1 MSPSNLCIL
10 HKFRFLNELVAISHG
25 TMNSNI
31 HRVYILIFAAFCLL
45 SVIFKQWLKQ
55 HNYYFVQSE
64 LLNRLWTDFSSSI
77 WNFCCCGTGIS
88 PGKIPLMQGAR
99 RDSCFCRLEK
109 QLFENVFFYGEL
121 GQKFVLSQ
129 FFLNWLKVCLIIFSS
144 CHFESLLQDW
154 GCGLSERKV

>member
-10 HKFRFLNELVAISHG
+10 HKFRFLNELVAISHR

-31 HRVYILIFAAFCLL
+31 HRVYILIFVAFCLL

-64 LLNRLWTDFSSSI
+64 LLTRLWTDFSSSI
-77 WNFCCCGTGIS
+77 WNFCRCGAVIS

-109 QLFENVFFYGEL
+109 QLFENVFFYWEL

-129 FFLNWLKVCLIIFSS
+129 FFSNWLKVCLIIFSS
-144 CHFESLLQDW
+144 SHFESLLQDRV
-154 GCGLSERKV
+154 CGLSERKV

>member
-10 HKFRFLNELVAISHG
+10 HKFRFLNELVAISHR

-31 HRVYILIFAAFCLL
+31 HRVYILIFVAFCLL

-64 LLNRLWTDFSSSI
+64 LLTRLWTDFSSSI
-77 WNFCCCGTGIS
+77 WNFCRCGAVIS

-109 QLFENVFFYGEL
+109 QLFENVFFLRGARIEICVKSVLFEL
-121 GQKFVLSQ
+121 AQSVLDHIQ
-129 FFLNWLKVCLIIFSS
+129 QLPF
-144 CHFESLLQDW
+144 
-154 GCGLSERKV
+154 

>member
-31 HRVYILIFAAFCLL
+31 HRVYILIFVAFCLL

-64 LLNRLWTDFSSSI
+64 LLTRLWTDFSSSI
-77 WNFCCCGTGIS
+77 WNFCRCGASIS
-88 PGKIPLMQGAR
+88 PGKIPLMQGVR
-99 RDSCFCRLEK
+99 RDSCFCRLKK
-109 QLFENVFFYGEL
+109 QLFENVFFLL
-121 GQKFVLSQ
+121 GARIEMCVKSVLFVGSSLVQSVLDHIQ
-129 FFLNWLKVCLIIFSS
+129 HQSFLNHCYKIRAVA
-144 CHFESLLQDW
+144 
-154 GCGLSERKV
+154 

>member
-31 HRVYILIFAAFCLL
+31 HRVYILIFMAFCLL
-45 SVIFKQWLKQ
+45 SVIFKQWLKH

-64 LLNRLWTDFSSSI
+64 LLTRLSTDFSSSI
-77 WNFCCCGTGIS
+77 WNFCCCGASIS

-99 RDSCFCRLEK
+99 RDSCFCRLKK
-109 QLFENVFFYGEL
+109 QLFENVFFFYWEL
-121 GQKFVLSQ
+121 GQKCVLSHL
-129 FFLNWLKVCLIIFSS
+129 FSLVRHWFKVCLIIFSIS
-144 CHFESLLQDW
+144 HF
-154 GCGLSERKV
+154 

>member
-31 HRVYILIFAAFCLL
+31 HRVYILIFMAFCLL

-55 HNYYFVQSE
+55 RNYYFVQSE
-64 LLNRLWTDFSSSI
+64 LLTRLSTDFSSSI
-77 WNFCCCGTGIS
+77 WNFCRCGASIS

-99 RDSCFCRLEK
+99 RDSCFCRLKK
-109 QLFENVFFYGEL
+109 QLFENVFFYWEL
-121 GQKFVLSQ
+121 GQKCVLSQ
-129 FFLNWLKVCLIIFSS
+129 FFSLVRHWFKVCLIIFSIS
-144 CHFESLLQDW
+144 HF
-154 GCGLSERKV
+154 